1 VAADPATGAPQ
12 SAHEPPAA
20 AAVTFLTTEH
30 FTLQGAR
37 AATIAE
43 STGRATMFLASLSG
57 GLVALGLVAT
67 AAHVGTAFYVFA
79 LVVLPTLAFMGVVTF
94 ERALQTGVEDYSYA
108 KRIAALR
115 GFYFDYAPE
124 LAPYLMSVPPELRL
138 RAQGLHGGRWQ
149 RLRTIAG
156 MIAVLTAIL
165 ASSSAAIVGVL
176 IFHHRLA
183 PAIALAAAA
192 VAAASVTTLLR
203 YEAAAWRRAE
213 AKPLSTDDD

>member
-1 VAADPATGAPQ
+1 VAADPATGPLQ
-12 SAHEPPAA
+12 TVLGPPAA

-94 ERALQTGVEDYSYA
+94 ERALQTGVEDYGYA

-115 GFYFDYAPE
+115 AFYFDYAPE
-124 LAPYLMSVPPELRL
+124 LAPYLMSVPPDLRL
-138 RAQGLHGGRWQ
+138 RAQGLNGGRWQ

-183 PAIALAAAA
+183 PAIALAAGVA
-192 VAAASVTTLLR
+192 VASLTTLLR
-203 YEAAAWRRAE
+203 YEARAWRRARSQ
-213 AKPLSTDDD
+213 PLSADDD